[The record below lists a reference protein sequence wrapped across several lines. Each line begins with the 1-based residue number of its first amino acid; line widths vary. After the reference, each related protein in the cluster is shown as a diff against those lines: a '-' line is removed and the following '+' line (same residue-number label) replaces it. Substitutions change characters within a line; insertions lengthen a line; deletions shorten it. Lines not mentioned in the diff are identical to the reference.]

1 MKENDL
7 LEQKLQN
14 QEDDFRLQ
22 NEALMKE
29 LAQVLMR
36 LFCFCI
42 TCRWNVHVQTW
53 FVCVCLI
60 QIADYVPSVSAGLTE
75 RASSMPLN
83 KWILHEL
90 TWL

>member
-29 LAQVLMR
+29 LAQVFTFLCHHQ
-36 LFCFCI
+36 FA
-42 TCRWNVHVQTW
+42 TC
-53 FVCVCLI
+53 
-60 QIADYVPSVSAGLTE
+60 VSALYVSFHQNYCSTLCMFV
-75 RASSMPLN
+75 AS
-83 KWILHEL
+83 
-90 TWL
+90 

>member
-29 LAQVLMR
+29 LAQVFMLSSI
-36 LFCFCI
+36 FCI
-42 TCRWNVHVQTW
+42 ILCHHQFATC
-53 FVCVCLI
+53 
-60 QIADYVPSVSAGLTE
+60 VSALCVSIHQNYCSTLCMFV
-75 RASSMPLN
+75 AS
-83 KWILHEL
+83 
-90 TWL
+90 